1 MAQAVGYQHLLLLPT
16 AILVIGMEVP
26 ALLSCIFLCVS
37 FACMA
42 TAFEK
47 ICPCIEWAG
56 LDQYLEDNKQLVY
69 RPSGTNGSAYL
80 YPPNY
85 GNVDCKAHDEGL
97 EPLCDKASAPSW
109 CAQKWC
115 YVNPSD
121 CTGVSTSRSTFFPG
135 EQNLFYSYATC
146 SGPGGADFLDTQRR
160 LQMADADS
168 DAETS
173 SGTSDDAD
181 GDAETDAESSDTL
194 GPMVFV
200 ALMGGFAGA
209 GVILGFCYVYRRI
222 VHPDTFKVQPQEFH
236 AAPSPS

>member
-56 LDQYLEDNKQLVY
+56 LDQYLMDNKLVY
-69 RPSGTNGSAYL
+69 RSSGTNGAEYL
-80 YPPNY
+80 YPKNY
-85 GNVDCKAHDEGL
+85 GNVECKAHDEGL
-97 EPLCDKASAPSW
+97 KPLCDKASAPSW

-115 YVNPSD
+115 YVNPGD

-135 EQNLFYSYATC
+135 EQNLFYSYETC
-146 SGPGGADFLDTQRR
+146 SDPGGANSSVAQRR
-160 LQMADADS
+160 LENADADS
-168 DAETS
+168 DAETEEES
-173 SGTSDDAD
+173 
-181 GDAETDAESSDTL
+181 DAESDAGVP
-194 GPMVFV
+194 GPQTF
-200 ALMGGFAGA
+200 LFLIIGFGFAGVLLA
-209 GVILGFCYVYRRI
+209 CCYVYRLKF
-222 VHPDTFKVQPQEFH
+222 HPETFKVTPTAHSHSF
-236 AAPSPS
+236 PSEN